1 MIRIAVCDDDRGF
14 CNVIKGYIES
24 LLTEFKS
31 RGKVESIY
39 SGSDLIDKFEEY
51 SLIFLDIDMPGA
63 DGLEVYDIISKFST
77 DGELPYIAF
86 LTGKDDM
93 VFEALKKRPLAFI
106 RKSDYK
112 EDVEYCL
119 KKLIDTV
126 ENPCEYYLKEGRTTV
141 VLKIKDIE
149 YIEKNK
155 NYVFFYASGNKY
167 KERGTVAEIEKKL
180 CNSCFLRLGLGCLAN
195 PIHIQELTT
204 NEVILQ
210 SGKHLPISRKYR
222 AQFRSDYYRWMV
234 GNIG

>member
-1 MIRIAVCDDDRGF
+1 M
-14 CNVIKGYIES
+14 
-24 LLTEFKS
+24 
-31 RGKVESIY
+31 
-39 SGSDLIDKFEEY
+39 
-51 SLIFLDIDMPGA
+51 
-63 DGLEVYDIISKFST
+63 
-77 DGELPYIAF
+77 
-86 LTGKDDM
+86 
-93 VFEALKKRPLAFI
+93 
-106 RKSDYK
+106 
-112 EDVEYCL
+112 
-119 KKLIDTV
+119 

-210 SGKHLPISRKYR
+210 SGKHLPISRKSR
-222 AQFRSDYYRWMV
+222 AQVRSDYYRWMV